1 MKSVKIGLQELARD
15 AANIPLA
22 VDCKNNAELEELDKK
37 INTLLEGIEV
47 LLDKVWKLAHD
58 KVPK

>member
-15 AANIPLA
+15 AANISLA
-22 VDCKNNAELEELDKK
+22 VDCKSKDELEELDKK

-47 LLDKVWKLAHD
+47 LLDKVGKLEHD
-58 KVPK
+58 KVQ